1 MFWTYEP
8 KISLTI
14 VNNTKSTPKNLQ
26 VLFED
31 NHLIAVNKR
40 AGDITQADK
49 TKDPPLSDIVKQYI
63 KIKYNKPGD
72 VFLGTIHRLDRPVS
86 GVVIF
91 AKTSK
96 ALSRMTVAFKDKKP
110 QKTYWAVVEGV
121 PEVTK
126 QTLIQFLQKNSKTNK
141 SIAFNYERSDAKR
154 CELDY
159 ELKGEGDRYSFI
171 EVNPKTGRHHQIR
184 VQLSTNGMIIKG
196 DLKYGAKRPNKDGS
210 IHLHAKQLTFVHPVT
225 KENTIIKAPTP
236 KDVLWQ
242 EFDRI
247 MR

>member
-1 MFWTYEP
+1 M
-8 KISLTI
+8 
-14 VNNTKSTPKNLQ
+14 NNTKSTPENLQ

-40 AGDITQADK
+40 SGDITQADK
-49 TKDPPLSDIVKQYI
+49 TKDAPLSDIVKQYI
-63 KIKYNKPGD
+63 KVKYNKPGD

-110 QKTYWAVVEGV
+110 QKTYWAVVESE
-121 PEVTK
+121 PTIAK
-126 QTLIQFLQKNSKTNK
+126 QTLVQYLQKNSKTNK
-141 SIAFNYERSDAKR
+141 SIAFTYERSDAKR

-159 ELKGEGDRYSFI
+159 ELKGKGDRYCFI

-210 IHLHAKQLTFVHPVT
+210 IHLHAKQLEFKHPVS
-225 KENTIIKAPTP
+225 KETIIIKAPTP
-236 KDVLWQ
+236 KDALWQ
-242 EFDRI
+242 EFERI

>member
-1 MFWTYEP
+1 M
-8 KISLTI
+8 
-14 VNNTKSTPKNLQ
+14 NNTKSTPENLQ

-40 AGDITQADK
+40 SGDITQADK
-49 TKDPPLSDIVKQYI
+49 TKDAPLSDIVKQYI
-63 KIKYNKPGD
+63 KVKYNKPGD

-110 QKTYWAVVEGV
+110 QKTYWAVVESEPTIV
-121 PEVTK
+121 K
-126 QTLIQFLQKNSKTNK
+126 QTLIQYLQKNSKTNK
-141 SIAFNYERSDAKR
+141 SIAFTYERSDAKR

-159 ELKGEGDRYSFI
+159 ELKGKGDRYCFI

-210 IHLHAKQLTFVHPVT
+210 IHLHAKQLKFEHPVS
-225 KENTIIKAPTP
+225 KETIIIKAPTP
-236 KDVLWQ
+236 KDALWQ
-242 EFDRI
+242 EFERI

>member
-1 MFWTYEP
+1 MSNT
-8 KISLTI
+8 
-14 VNNTKSTPKNLQ
+14 NTKSNPNNLQ

-31 NHLIAVNKR
+31 NHLIAINKR
-40 AGDITQADK
+40 SGDITQGDK
-49 TKDPPLSDIVKQYI
+49 TGDTPLSDIVKAYI
-63 KIKYNKPGD
+63 KVKYNKPGD

-86 GVVIF
+86 GVILF

-96 ALSRMTVAFKDKKP
+96 ALTRMTVAFKDKTP
-110 QKTYWAVVEGV
+110 QKTYWAVVEQE
-121 PEVTK
+121 PKETK
-126 QTLIQFLQKNSKTNK
+126 KTLIQYLQKNSKTNK
-141 SIAFNYERSDAKR
+141 SIAFTYERSDAKR

-159 ELKGEGDRYSFI
+159 ILKGKSDRYYYL

-210 IHLHAKQLTFVHPVT
+210 IHLHAKKLRFEHPVT
-225 KENTIIKAPTP
+225 KETMTVTAPTP
-236 KDVLWQ
+236 KEVLWQ
-242 EFDRI
+242 DFETI

>member
-1 MFWTYEP
+1 
-8 KISLTI
+8 
-14 VNNTKSTPKNLQ
+14 VNNTKSTPENLE

-40 AGDITQADK
+40 SGDITQADK
-49 TKDPPLSDIVKQYI
+49 TKDAPLSDIVKQYI
-63 KIKYNKPGD
+63 KVKYNKPGD

-86 GVVIF
+86 GIVIF

-96 ALSRMTVAFKDKKP
+96 ALSRMTVAFKNKTP
-110 QKTYWAVVEGV
+110 QKTYWAVVESE
-121 PEVTK
+121 PNIPK
-126 QTLIQFLQKNSKTNK
+126 QTLIQYLQKNSKTNK
-141 SIAFNYERSDAKR
+141 SIAFTYERSDAKR

-159 ELKGEGDRYSFI
+159 ELKGKGDRYCFI

-196 DLKYGAKRPNKDGS
+196 DLKYGAKRPNKDAS
-210 IHLHAKQLTFVHPVT
+210 IHLHAKQLKFEHPVT
-225 KENTIIKAPTP
+225 KETTIIKAPTP
-236 KDVLWQ
+236 KDDALWQ
-242 EFDRI
+242 EFERI

>member
-1 MFWTYEP
+1 M
-8 KISLTI
+8 S
-14 VNNTKSTPKNLQ
+14 NTKVISTPQNLQ

-40 AGDITQADK
+40 SGDITQADK
-49 TKDPPLSDIVKQYI
+49 TGDMPLSEVVKAYI
-63 KIKYNKPGD
+63 KEKYNKPGA

-86 GVVIF
+86 GVVLF

-96 ALSRMTVAFKDKKP
+96 SLTRMTVAFKDKKP
-110 QKTYWAVVEGV
+110 QKTYWAVVEQEPV
-121 PEVTK
+121 EHQK
-126 QTLIQFLQKNSKTNK
+126 TLTQYLQKNTKTNK
-141 SIAFNYERSDAKR
+141 SIAFTYERSDAKR

-159 ELKGEGDRYSFI
+159 ALKGKGDRYYYL
-171 EVNPKTGRHHQIR
+171 EVLPKTGRHHQIR

-210 IHLHAKQLTFVHPVT
+210 IHLHAKKLAFEHPVS
-225 KENTIIKAPTP
+225 KEPVLIIAPTP
-236 KDVLWQ
+236 KEVLWQ
-242 EFDRI
+242 EFESI